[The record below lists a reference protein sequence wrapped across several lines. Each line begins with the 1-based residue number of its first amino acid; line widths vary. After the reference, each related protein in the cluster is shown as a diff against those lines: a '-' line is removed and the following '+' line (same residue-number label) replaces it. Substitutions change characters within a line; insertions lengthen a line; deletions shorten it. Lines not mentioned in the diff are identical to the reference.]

1 MPVIQRNDNGKWA
14 YRTVVMLP
22 SGKRK
27 RIFGTPAIN
36 TKLAAQ
42 KAERAHIDRV
52 LNPSAEPKE
61 VPTYED
67 WFHGRFWR
75 EWVVGNQNKPSEVE
89 AKESIYK
96 IHLGPQFGHLLL
108 DEIDVGTIAEFRA
121 KLVTYKDKR
130 RKRKLSR
137 KRVNNILAVLSKS
150 LRYAA
155 EVGLIA
161 SAPRVGLFKIER
173 PEVEFWDFEEYAR
186 VLGAARREGSFWYAA
201 ACLAGEAGLRVG
213 EIRALKWREH
223 VDLVAGTITVSEQM
237 RHGVSGTPKGGRRRV
252 VPMTSTLIAALKAL
266 EVVRVGYVVR
276 NEDGEPLTDG
286 QTTHAVRRICRKAGL
301 PERGWH
307 SLRHSF
313 GTHSALLGV
322 NPWRL
327 QAWMGH
333 GRIDETMLYVHV
345 AASRMRPLPPEL
357 RAVSCPDDPDQRIV
371 HLLGLRSTVKWT
383 DVSRPSAPEIRGTD
397 VAQEQGSATA

>member
-1 MPVIQRNDNGKWA
+1 
-14 YRTVVMLP
+14 
-22 SGKRK
+22 
-27 RIFGTPAIN
+27 
-36 TKLAAQ
+36 
-42 KAERAHIDRV
+42 
-52 LNPSAEPKE
+52 
-61 VPTYED
+61 
-67 WFHGRFWR
+67 
-75 EWVVGNQNKPSEVE
+75 
-89 AKESIYK
+89 
-96 IHLGPQFGHLLL
+96 
-108 DEIDVGTIAEFRA
+108 
-121 KLVTYKDKR
+121 
-130 RKRKLSR
+130 
-137 KRVNNILAVLSKS
+137 VNHILAVLSKS

-155 EVGLIA
+155 EVGLVA

-186 VLGAARREGSFWYAA
+186 VLAAARREGPFWYAA

-276 NEDGEPLTDG
+276 NDDGEPLTDG

-307 SLRHSF
+307 SLRYSF

-357 RAVSCPDDPDQRIV
+357 RASAGIDDPDRRIV
-371 HLLGLRSTVKWT
+371 HLLGLRTTVRSTGNTEDGRCSSVA
-383 DVSRPSAPEIRGTD
+383 VSSEAEF
-397 VAQEQGSATA
+397 A